1 MNAKVTTLSKAGVA
15 ARHRPWPL
23 LAIAAAPLA
32 LALLGTFTPSARAAA
47 GNHFAPTG
55 LSATAAGSSQVNLTW
70 TAPLAASSG
79 DYSLSGYDIYEG
91 SGTSSTAISTVS
103 PTATSYTVNDL
114 ASGTSYD
121 FEVEAAYEDPDV
133 CTDGRQCFSSEAS
146 ARTYPTY
153 PTPTGLIATAASGLR
168 ATLTWTAPDAPDLP
182 SPGYDIYEGT
192 SPGGESS
199 TPVNTGPVTA
209 TSYTITGLTSGT
221 TYYFDVIA
229 LYPGSGDCQ
238 LLVCTQ
244 TASAPSN
251 ETSVTAAIGSL
262 STTRG
267 TSTGTPTSPSQESN
281 RAGTPGGGPTGT
293 GKPSGHRKRPVIHDR
308 SARTTGR
315 TEPAGGTV
323 PLLAI
328 LMAVTLVV
336 LAAGLIFRWHQ
347 LRSGPSLPPQAS
359 VKAVTRAGPPA
370 AVRIQTT
377 GTGLAH
383 AVRIE
388 PYAGT
393 RTTTIEEVRS

>member
-1 MNAKVTTLSKAGVA
+1 MKAKATALSKAGA
-15 ARHRPWPL
+15 ALRRQPWWL
-23 LAIAAAPLA
+23 RAIATPSLALVMLGTLSPLA
-32 LALLGTFTPSARAAA
+32 RATAPETS
-47 GNHFAPTG
+47 FAPTG
-55 LSATAAGSSQVNLTW
+55 LIATAETSSQVNLTW
-70 TAPLAASSG
+70 TAPNGTDAP
-79 DYSLSGYDIYEG
+79 LSRYDIYQ
-91 SGTSSTAISTVS
+91 GTSSGGESSTPVQAVS
-103 PTATSYTVNDL
+103 PAETSV
-114 ASGTSYD
+114 S
-121 FEVEAAYEDPDV
+121 P
-133 CTDGRQCFSSEAS
+133 QAS
-146 ARTYPTY
+146 ATIY
-153 PTPTGLIATAASGLR
+153 PTPTGLTATAAGSTR
-168 ATLTWTAPDAPDLP
+168 ANLTWTAPDAPGLP

-192 SPGGESS
+192 SPGAESS

-209 TSYTITGLTSGT
+209 TSYTVPGLTSGT

-229 LYPGSGDCQ
+229 LYPSSGDCQ
-238 LLVCTQ
+238 IVVCAH

-281 RAGTPGGGPTGT
+281 QTGTPGGGPTGA
-293 GKPSGHRKRPVIHDR
+293 GKPSGHRKPSVNHDR
-308 SARTTGR
+308 SALTTGR
-315 TEPAGGTV
+315 TEAAGGTV

-393 RTTTIEEVRS
+393 RSTTIEEVRS